1 MPFGVENGSLGDVE
15 KNAMLR
21 INVAPFTHAGEVSL
35 FLLLIADHGA
45 ERRGIRIVVAGDAA
59 TDGVLHEGVEELD
72 FVSVDSLR
80 IVVFTGT
87 HIERDLTE
95 CELAGSDDVQKRT
108 GFDREQFFLC
118 GIIFLHLD
126 IKFAESKVIVRSE
139 SLAVVNEG
147 LHVLVTVE
155 TFLLK
160 DPGQLVFLRNNPADF
175 LL

>member
-1 MPFGVENGSLGDVE
+1 MAALVRSLLGFFFMPFGVENGSLGDVE
-15 KNAMLR
+15 
-21 INVAPFTHAGEVSL
+21 
-35 FLLLIADHGA
+35 
-45 ERRGIRIVVAGDAA
+45 
-59 TDGVLHEGVEELD
+59 
-72 FVSVDSLR
+72 
-80 IVVFTGT
+80 
-87 HIERDLTE
+87 
-95 CELAGSDDVQKRT
+95 KRT